1 MTKKRHSDSVNHKP
15 YGFTLIELL
24 VSTVISSLHFLTQKS
39 AIETKQRSPLFLK
52 EKGGAGERENFF
64 SREKK
69 FSLSPAHSFTLIE
82 LLVVIA
88 IIAILAAILLPALN
102 RARQMGIK
110 ASCINNLK
118 QNATAFAMYAD
129 ANDDY
134 MPLPHNRWV
143 WSTLM
148 SEIMGM
154 SNNLP
159 NVSAA
164 DKAGKAY
171 DHVFRAATDPI
182 FVCPGQGIDIKPTM
196 ETPTLP
202 NPVAFAT
209 TYRPTVCEPGDAVGG
224 KRSGGWGIGSTTQG
238 AFPATKKYNEIY
250 DGSIVMAE
258 CYYANEYSSGNKFTM
273 LVPTSTPLTR
283 HYWRQNLNNNFAS
296 HHVNGV
302 NFQRHSGSSNV
313 IIKDGHVETI
323 TTSSEIDDNY
333 VLK

>member
-1 MTKKRHSDSVNHKP
+1 MKR
-15 YGFTLIELL
+15 
-24 VSTVISSLHFLTQKS
+24 
-39 AIETKQRSPLFLK
+39 R
-52 EKGGAGERENFF
+52 
-64 SREKK
+64 
-69 FSLSPAHSFTLIE
+69 FTLIE

-102 RARQMGIK
+102 SARQSGIK

-134 MPLPHNRWV
+134 MPLPENRWV

-159 NVSAA
+159 NVS
-164 DKAGKAY
+164 DSDRAGKAY
-171 DHVFRAATDPI
+171 NHVFRAATDPI
-182 FVCPGQGIDIKPTM
+182 FVCPAQGLNIKPTM
-196 ETPTLP
+196 EEVSTT
-202 NPVAFAT
+202 NPIALAT
-209 TYRPTVCEPGDAVGG
+209 TYRPTACEPGKVTDG
-224 KRSGGWGIGSTTQG
+224 RQSGGWSIGSTVQG
-238 AFPATKKYNEIY
+238 VFPSTKKFNDIY

-258 CYYANEYSSGNKFTM
+258 CYYASEYSSGSKFTL
-273 LVPTSTPLTR
+273 LVPSSTALTN
-283 HYWRQNLNNNFAS
+283 HYFKLNLNNNFAS
-296 HHVNGV
+296 HNVAGV
-302 NFQRHSGSSNV
+302 NFQRHAGSSNV

-323 TTSSEIDDNY
+323 TTQSDIDDNY